1 MQNFHEDSDE
11 DIADLLDRDI
21 DNFMERFPRR
31 VACLQPEAVNVD
43 NIADHDPKVTPDEVG
58 ENLHNLTS
66 STDSLDKKSR
76 DEASYAEHQLDNSET
91 ENSMETLETNI
102 KEFENSWLSSIETG
116 EEADTEDEK
125 EDSENE
131 ANGESNNLETEDSN
145 DDSGEILELIQNRR
159 PVKNEK
165 ILIFCKIRNSWQIVT
180 LLTNT
185 FSRYLSKGW
194 FYNFKFQDGSTAG
207 NYLHPGKPYW
217 GLLTEE

>member
-1 MQNFHEDSDE
+1 M
-11 DIADLLDRDI
+11 
-21 DNFMERFPRR
+21 DN
-31 VACLQPEAVNVD
+31 N
-43 NIADHDPKVTPDEVG
+43 
-58 ENLHNLTS
+58 
-66 STDSLDKKSR
+66 
-76 DEASYAEHQLDNSET
+76 ET

-102 KEFENSWLSSIETG
+102 KEFEKSWLSSLETG

-131 ANGESNNLETEDSN
+131 TNSESNNLETEDSN
-145 DDSGEILELIQNRR
+145 DDSGEVLELIQNRQ

-165 ILIFCKIRNSWQIVT
+165 ILIFCQIRNSWQVVT
-180 LLTNT
+180 LLTNA

-217 GLLTEE
+217 GLLTEEQASTINLNSIIPHLSSINKGLVQLDGAITPDSLTPDSSAIEQIAFLELEDPLELKTSTILEQDLRSWC